1 MLSPRGIVALVAG
14 RGSGVTAVIYV
25 GL

>member
-14 RGSGVTAVIYV
+14 RSSSVTAVIYI